1 MSPRDEE
8 TLRRSSWVPGLA
20 VTMADFQTWWLPPI
34 GDDMGSWPYEL
45 FERVK
50 ELAEADSEAPEGRP
64 SAKYV
69 AFHRLARWL
78 LRRNYRLAEAECHQ
92 LLPFPDPEVG
102 ILFTEAPERQGQ
114 ETAGAIARHVEP
126 AVEAYLLSLIGPG
139 DG

>member
-92 LLPFPDPEVG
+92 LL
-102 ILFTEAPERQGQ
+102 A
-114 ETAGAIARHVEP
+114 
-126 AVEAYLLSLIGPG
+126 GPG
-139 DG
+139 NRGGDRAACRAGGGGLSSLAHRPR